1 MPLATSN
8 ESGLARTERTRA
20 AAGESVAARQELNWT
35 PMSCYR
41 LRDRRLAARIES
53 IRPDRIRGTVFSFVK
68 AKYLNGVPSIDSS
81 DIECVEEW
89 DLRGNAK
96 GHAEHDLMELIR

>member
-1 MPLATSN
+1 MRLATSN
-8 ESGLARTERTRA
+8 EGGLVRVQSTRA
-20 AAGESVAARQELNWT
+20 VAGESVAARQELNWA
-35 PMSCYR
+35 PMSYYR

-53 IRPDRIRGTVFSFVK
+53 IRPDRIRGSVFSFAK
-68 AKYLNGVPSIDSS
+68 AKCVNGVPSIDSS